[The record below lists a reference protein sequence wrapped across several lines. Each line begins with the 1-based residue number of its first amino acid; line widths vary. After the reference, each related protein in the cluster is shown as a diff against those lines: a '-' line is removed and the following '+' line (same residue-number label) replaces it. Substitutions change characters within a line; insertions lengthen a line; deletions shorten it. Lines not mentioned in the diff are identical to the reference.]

1 MTDWLTNSFG
11 SLALCE
17 LYLSLTALA
26 MRVIPRMTLFETT
39 IKDVA
44 YDHDMF
50 IPRPVHESEG
60 VRVKIV

>member
-1 MTDWLTNSFG
+1 
-11 SLALCE
+11 
-17 LYLSLTALA
+17 